1 MPAGRFVGN
10 TLVDPDGG
18 VWYRSPASE
27 KASGS
32 SSLTIEQ
39 VIQMVG
45 AKLSDDLIIATIEKS
60 GSKFDMTADNMIRL
74 KTAGA
79 SDAVIRAMLK

>member
-1 MPAGRFVGN
+1 
-10 TLVDPDGG
+10 
-18 VWYRSPASE
+18 
-27 KASGS
+27 
-32 SSLTIEQ
+32 
-39 VIQMVG
+39 MVG